1 MTTPA
6 LSLDDMRQIL
16 LEDERRAR
24 LEERVLALIGLDDD
38 KKRSA
43 NFPEGAIADGLCV
56 PLSVLNNRLCQLIAF
71 AGLDNAE
78 RARWVRENV
87 AKVGCVLI
95 PAEEARASYG
105 CNAELVR
112 LDA

>member
-6 LSLDDMRQIL
+6 LSLNDMRLLL

-24 LEERVLALIGLDDD
+24 LEERVLALIGTDDD
-38 KKRSA
+38 KKKSA
-43 NFPEGAIADGLCV
+43 NFPEGVISDGLAV
-56 PLSVLNNRLCQLIAF
+56 PLSVLNNRMCQLAAF
-71 AGLDNAE
+71 ATFDNAE

-87 AKVGCVLI
+87 AHVGCVLI
-95 PAEEARASYG
+95 TAEEARARYG

>member
-6 LSLDDMRQIL
+6 LTLDDMRQIL

-24 LEERVLALIGLDDD
+24 LEERVLALIGTEDD

-43 NFPEGAIADGLCV
+43 NFPEAVIADGLTV
-56 PLSVLNNRLCQLIAF
+56 PLAILVNRLCQLTAF
-71 AGLDNAE
+71 SGMDTQQ

-87 AKVGCVLI
+87 TAVGCVLI
-95 PAEEARASYG
+95 SAEDARARYG